1 VYTLNAKAAPHLEAL
16 LREHVPQQISCKC
29 LEVKTDAEQVPQEPD
44 GKRDVLG
51 GKAEQP
57 SPRFERVYRDAGK
70 DGELAGRT
78 RKDAGKK

>member
-51 GKAEQP
+51 RGAEREAEP
-57 SPRFERVYRDAGK
+57 KPGSSDAGK
-70 DGELAGRT
+70 DGLVARIA
-78 RKDAGKK
+78 RKVASKK